1 MKMTFSSVEPVNNEG
16 GGSHRLIVWLG
27 VFPMLWA
34 GLLFLELQQGPAV
47 LYSPVWRERVAWDPL
62 KTCTLL
68 AWICVHCVLSQR
80 SCSYSLA

>member
-47 LYSPVWRERVAWDPL
+47 LYSPVWRERVAWG
-62 KTCTLL
+62 
-68 AWICVHCVLSQR
+68 ASR
-80 SCSYSLA
+80 SGKKKI